1 MTITVEALY
10 EQAKIL
16 TPVERRRL
24 AELLVQ
30 PVTKHTSLAERL
42 RAARAQIV
50 ASGEPL
56 LNGTDQSL
64 SAYGSEK
71 SLEQMADERVPT
83 LSGHSH
89 ILAHAGSQGNPC
101 HHC

>member
-1 MTITVEALY
+1 MTITVEELY

-30 PVTKHTSLAERL
+30 PITKHTSLAERL
-42 RAARAQIV
+42 RATRAQIV

-56 LNGTDQSL
+56 LNWQ
-64 SAYGSEK
+64 E
-71 SLEQMADERVPT
+71 LEREVLERR
-83 LSGHSH
+83 GE
-89 ILAHAGSQGNPC
+89 QR
-101 HHC
+101 

>member
-1 MTITVEALY
+1 VLVQRLPVVARGEAMTITVEELY

-30 PVTKHTSLAERL
+30 PITHHTSLAERL

-56 LNGTDQSL
+56 LDWP
-64 SAYGSEK
+64 E
-71 SLEQMADERVPT
+71 LEREILERR
-83 LSGHSH
+83 GE
-89 ILAHAGSQGNPC
+89 QR
-101 HHC
+101 

>member
-1 MTITVEALY
+1 MTITVEELY

-30 PVTKHTSLAERL
+30 PITKHPSLAERL

-56 LNGTDQSL
+56 LNWQ
-64 SAYGSEK
+64 E
-71 SLEQMADERVPT
+71 LEHEILERR
-83 LSGHSH
+83 GE
-89 ILAHAGSQGNPC
+89 QR
-101 HHC
+101 